1 MVDGLVITENIA
13 LFEELNINFSNERN
27 HLEYA
32 NSVDSAKE
40 IVAMEVPDFIAII
53 EKKVENTQKILEE
66 LL

>member
-32 NSVDSAKE
+32 NSANSAN
-40 IVAMEVPDFIAII
+40 AA
-53 EKKVENTQKILEE
+53 NNS
-66 LL
+66 LLSSVMGLP